1 MKGPRDFVRYN
12 GEFFKKTC
20 SLKQGST
27 AYASHEARC
36 KLAIHSMNSIF
47 DNETTGTQLLIDV
60 GNSYNSDNGEAII
73 HNINVICTAI
83 AIFVSIYYSSSHKL
97 FVIGG
102 CDQSAYSNYYRN
114 NALQTE

>member
-1 MKGPRDFVRYN
+1 
-12 GEFFKKTC
+12 
-20 SLKQGST
+20 
-27 AYASHEARC
+27 
-36 KLAIHSMNSIF
+36 MNSIF

-73 HNINVICTAI
+73 HNVNVICTAI

-102 CDQSAYSNYYRN
+102 CDQFTYSNYYRN